1 MPLRDKDVVNDK
13 KKKNKTKTK
22 LIYDHFP
29 NTISTPLRDKH
40 VVNDKKKQE
49 KQIYTTKQKKQKNRQ
64 RLRKNRTK
72 PKILT
77 LHIFTSAHQSNDP

>member
-13 KKKNKTKTK
+13 KEKQTKTK

-40 VVNDKKKQE
+40 VVNDKKKTR
-49 KQIYTTKQKKQKNRQ
+49 KTNIYDQTKNNNKRIDK
-64 RLRKNRTK
+64 
-72 PKILT
+72 
-77 LHIFTSAHQSNDP
+77 D

>member
-29 NTISTPLRDKH
+29 NTISTPLRDKY

-49 KQIYTTKQKKQKNRQ
+49 KQIYTTKQK
-64 RLRKNRTK
+64 TT
-72 PKILT
+72 T
-77 LHIFTSAHQSNDP
+77 LHYTTPEESSVKLPSGWKMKTMHFGNTV